1 MYKYICKR
9 LLQLLPV
16 LIGVSLLIFVIMD
29 LASGDV
35 TAIIA
40 GEDMTQ
46 AEIEELRRSLGLTD
60 PLLVRYVRYMWNLLH
75 GDMGTSYIYG
85 KPVWDMFITRFPNT
99 LALAAGVTVFAVLT
113 SIPLGVYSAVH
124 HGSLADNISMI
135 IAMLGMSIPN
145 FWFGLMLIIVF
156 SLNLGWFPSAGNDAG
171 LRSLVLP
178 ALTLGTDKMA
188 SLARITRSSMLD
200 VIRADYL
207 RTARA
212 KGVPERLV
220 IYKHALRNALIP
232 IITNIGG
239 MFAGC
244 LGGATVT
251 ESVFTWPGVGS
262 LIIDSIKSR
271 DTIVVTGCIIIK
283 TVTISIVLLLVDIL
297 YAYVDPRIKSQYTK
311 KGGKKKNAE

>member
-113 SIPLGVYSAVH
+113 SIPLGVYSAVR

-156 SLNLGWFPSAGNDAG
+156 SLNLGWFPSAGNEAG